1 MWKYVKKVLIGKP
14 IKTNNTGSQSLNI
27 FKALALLSSD
37 ALSSV
42 AYGTEMI
49 TTALLAGGAAALWLQ
64 LPIAGL
70 VLILLVAI
78 ALSYVMI
85 IRAYPSG
92 GGAYAVASQN
102 WGHWIGL
109 VAGGSLL
116 VDYMLTVAVSAAS
129 ATDAI
134 SSAIPEI
141 HNFSLLISIAI
152 VILLMLM
159 NLRGLRE
166 SANFLMVP
174 VYFFVAAMIVMLLI
188 GFVRLGLGQIAYHAP
203 TLAEKISPTMTIG
216 FLLFMK
222 AFSSG
227 SSSLTGVE
235 AISNSVP
242 NFNKPK
248 ERNAS
253 KTLLILVFILGFF
266 FGSITFFSYY
276 LGIVP
281 NGQTT
286 VMAQIAD
293 AIFGGTGI
301 AFYVF
306 QLATALILTVAAN
319 TGFSAFPMLA
329 YNMAN
334 DKFMP
339 HLFKDKGDRLGY
351 SNGIVS
357 LSIGAIAL
365 LLVFDGKVEALI
377 PLYAVGVFVPFT
389 LSQSGMIIHWWRE
402 RGSFWIFKTLINFI
416 GALISLVLVVSMFT
430 LHFSGV
436 WPYLIIMPLLLRLFH
451 GVHSHYV
458 SIAKQLKLTP
468 AKARV
473 HRHDYD
479 GAMVIVFMGNVTR
492 VTISAMDYARSIG
505 DEVIGM
511 HVSFD
516 TDIKRERKTAKEFEK
531 YFPGIRYVDI
541 HSSYRSVIVPA
552 REFIDSMSKQATKR
566 NWSLTVMVPQFV
578 PKHWWQ
584 NAMHNQTAFRLR
596 NAFVSR
602 DDITIS
608 SYYYH
613 LRD

>member
-1 MWKYVKKVLIGKP
+1 MWKYLKRVLIGKP
-14 IKTNNTGSQSLNI
+14 LKTNDTGSQSLNI

-49 TTALLAGGAAALWLQ
+49 TTALLAGGAAALWFQ
-64 LPIAGL
+64 LPIAAL
-70 VLILLVAI
+70 VLVLLGAI

-85 IRAYPSG
+85 IHAYPSG

-102 WGHWIGL
+102 WGHWVGL

-134 SSAIPEI
+134 SSAIPEV
-141 HNFSLLISIAI
+141 HHFALFLSVVI

-174 VYFFVAAMIVMLLI
+174 VYFFILAMFVMLAV
-188 GFVRLGLGQIAYHAP
+188 GFVRLGLGQIVYHAP
-203 TLAEKISPTMTIG
+203 TLAEKISPTMSVG

-248 ERNAS
+248 EHNAA
-253 KTLLILVFILGFF
+253 KTLIILVVILGLF
-266 FGSITFFSYY
+266 FGSITFFSFF

-293 AIFGGTGI
+293 AIFGRNGI
-301 AFYVF
+301 GFYIF

-329 YNMAN
+329 FNMAN

-357 LSIGAIAL
+357 LSVGAIVL
-365 LLVFDGKVEALI
+365 LLVFKGRVEALI

-389 LSQSGMIIHWWRE
+389 LSQSGMIIHWWRQ
-402 RGSFWIFKTLINFI
+402 RGSYWVFKAFVNFV
-416 GALISLVLVVSMFT
+416 GAMISFVLVISMFG
-430 LHFSGV
+430 LHFAGV
-436 WPYLIIMPLLLRLFH
+436 WPYLILMPVLLRFFY
-451 GVHSHYV
+451 GVHYHYV

-492 VTISAMDYARSIG
+492 VTVSAMDYARSIG

-516 TDIKRERKTAKEFEK
+516 TNIKKERETAKEFEK

-541 HSSYRSVIVPA
+541 HSSYRSVIQPS

-566 NWSLTVMVPQFV
+566 NWSLTIMVPQFV

-596 NAFVSR
+596 NAFISR